1 MPSIGG
7 VGKSASWH
15 LEKSI
20 RALDFIRLSDNL
32 PNICCK
38 HIHSSRLESCIIIRF
53 VCLLRLYVILR
64 SGSESQ
70 KMTKKSL
77 VKVKKLYFRASLE
90 YFCISL
96 VHIFLF
102 FPVYILVFSCL
113 YFSISLFIFAHQL
126 LLLPH
131 QQRQEL
137 RAGSE

>member
-96 VHIFLF
+96 VHI
-102 FPVYILVFSCL
+102 LVFPRLC
-113 YFSISLFIFAHQL
+113 FSISLFIFAHQL